1 MTLDSLWGEEFSVQE
16 EEKLQK
22 VLNKVKK
29 PKKVTV
35 VSDDK
40 KLKSKKTSIDE
51 KIEIIKEQVYKILG
65 KYKNNTRVIR
75 DYNEFKEYIDS
86 SILNGE
92 LAVDTETNNS
102 LNTFDC
108 KLMGLCLYT
117 PGKKNAYIPVNH
129 VNRETGEKLLNQI
142 TEKQINEQLSRLN
155 NTNLIFHNATFDI
168 EVIKTTCDI
177 KLKCYWDTLSGAQL
191 LNENE
196 LKGLKNQY
204 KLHIDP
210 EQDKYDIE
218 HLFNGLPYEIFD
230 PELFALYAA
239 TDSYMTYRLY
249 QYQKTE
255 FEKPENKDVYNLLRT
270 IEIPILDVIV
280 DMELEGVAVDL
291 EYATKMSKIYH
302 ERSDEIQAK
311 IDTELERLKPIIDNW
326 RQTEKANT
334 PEKIRPSKPGS
345 GLWVPDDKKFP
356 FKDELGF
363 YRLASK
369 TPNQQLANPPELSS
383 PTQMAI
389 MLYDVLKVG
398 VIDKKTPRGTG
409 ADILEALKDKVHLC
423 ELLLEKREI
432 DILINTF
439 IDAIPTYVEKD
450 GRVHA
455 RFNSCGT
462 QTGRFSSNKPN
473 LQNIPSH
480 SKDIRLIFKPRE
492 GYCIAGSDFSGQE
505 MRILASLANDK
516 QMINAYET
524 NRDIYATVASL
535 IYKNNY
541 EDNLEFNPITG
552 EKQPEG
558 KNRRSSAKT
567 VALGLNYGM
576 SAKSL
581 SERLGESLEE
591 AQKVIDGYY
600 GGLLGVK
607 KYTEE
612 SQQMLKK
619 YGYVTDAFGRRRHI
633 PDGTLEEYEF
643 KSNKPTEL
651 FNPFLNTPQK
661 EDTKTKKL
669 IESYK
674 KKLSQTKW
682 KRDKDLIIEQAK
694 KDGFEIKNNSLF
706 ISRAMRQCLNARIQG
721 SAGSMT
727 KLAMIMIHNDKELN
741 DLGFKLLITVH
752 DEVLGEAPSENV
764 NRAAERLCEVMVEAA
779 KVKCAS
785 VPWKCDP
792 YICADGWYEDELCA
806 EILKEYGKCKNV
818 DSIKEKYPFLNGD
831 SIKLVCEEKYTI
843 GKDSIK
849 LGEGYYE

>member
-1 MTLDSLWGEEFSVQE
+1 MVTITLDSLWGEEFTVKEDSKSVE
-16 EEKLQK
+16 T
-22 VLNKVKK
+22 VLNKIKK
-29 PKKVTV
+29 PKKVV
-35 VSDDK
+35 VISDDK
-40 KLKSKKTSIDE
+40 KLKSKNTPIEE
-51 KIEIIKEQVYKILG
+51 KIRIIKEQVYKILG
-65 KYKNNTRVIR
+65 KYKDNTRVIR
-75 DYNEFKEYIDS
+75 DYNEFKEYINS

-117 PGKKNAYIPVNH
+117 PGQKNVYVPVNH
-129 VNRETGEKLLNQI
+129 INRETGIKLDNQI

-191 LNENE
+191 LDENE
-196 LKGLKNQY
+196 LKGLKAQY
-204 KLHIDP
+204 KLHINPD
-210 EQDKYDIE
+210 QDKYDIE
-218 HLFNGLPYEIFD
+218 HLFGGLPYEIFD

-239 TDSYMTYRLY
+239 TDSKMTYELY
-249 QYQKTE
+249 KYQKAE
-255 FEKPENKDVYNLLRT
+255 FEKPENKDVYNLLKT

-280 DMELEGVAVDL
+280 DMELEGISVDM
-291 EYATKMSKIYH
+291 EYDKKISEIYH
-302 ERSDEIQAK
+302 KKSEEIQVK
-311 IDTELERLKPIIDNW
+311 IGTELERLKPIIDNW
-326 RQTEKANT
+326 RLTPDANKPIISKT
-334 PEKIRPSKPGS
+334 GKPG
-345 GLWVPDDKKFP
+345 K
-356 FKDELGF
+356 
-363 YRLASK
+363 SK
-369 TPNQQLANPPELSS
+369 NEQLANPPELSS

-389 MLYDVLKVG
+389 MLYDILKVG
-398 VIDKKTPRGTG
+398 VVDKKTPRGTG
-409 ADILEALKDKVHLC
+409 ADILEALKDKVPLC
-423 ELLLEKREI
+423 KLLLEKREV

-439 IDAIPTYVEKD
+439 IDAIPTFVQKD

-462 QTGRFSSNKPN
+462 QTGRFSSNNPN

-480 SKDIRLIFKPRE
+480 AKNIRLIFKPRD
-492 GYCIAGSDFSGQE
+492 GYAILGSDFSGQE

-524 NRDIYATVASL
+524 KRDIYATVASL

-576 SAKSL
+576 SVKSL
-581 SERLGESLEE
+581 SERLNESIEE

-600 GGLLGVK
+600 GGLTGVK
-607 KYTEE
+607 NYTEE
-612 SQQMLKK
+612 SQKMLKK
-619 YGYVTDAFGRRRHI
+619 LGYVTDAFGRRRHI
-633 PDGTLEEYEF
+633 PDGALDEYEITPI
-643 KSNKPTEL
+643 KPQEL
-651 FNPFLNTPQK
+651 FNPFLNTK
-661 EDTKTKKL
+661 ERVDTKTLKL

-674 KKLSQTKW
+674 DKLSKTKW
-682 KRDKDLIIEQAK
+682 KRDKDLIISQAE
-694 KDGFEIKNNSLF
+694 KDGLKVKNNSLF
-706 ISRAMRQCLNARIQG
+706 ISRALRQCLNARIQG

-752 DEVLGEAPSENV
+752 DEVLGEAPIENSERV
-764 NRAAERLCEVMVEAA
+764 GDRLCEVMVEAA
-779 KVKCAS
+779 KVKCNS

-806 EILKEYGKCKNV
+806 EILKDYDKSKNIE
-818 DSIKEKYPFLNGD
+818 DIYNKYSYLN
-831 SIKLVCEEKYTI
+831 
-843 GKDSIK
+843 KDSLK
-849 LGEGYYE
+849 LLCCDDNYKITRDSLKNGPRYYE